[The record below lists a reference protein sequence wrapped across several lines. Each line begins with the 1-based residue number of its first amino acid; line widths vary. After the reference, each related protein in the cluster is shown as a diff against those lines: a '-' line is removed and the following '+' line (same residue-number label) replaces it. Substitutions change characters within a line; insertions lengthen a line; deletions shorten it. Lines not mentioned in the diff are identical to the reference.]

1 MIKTKKIKAGN
12 KYVDAVLI
20 KLLSRNLILLR
31 GSKGYIC
38 CGYLNLS
45 VAQKCKD
52 VAAKITGISSIEEAI
67 ATKVAAVSR
76 PAAKLGIYKGQKV
89 KDALKIIA

>member
-1 MIKTKKIKAGN
+1 MMKAKKIRVGTKCIDG
-12 KYVDAVLI
+12 YLI
-20 KLLSRNLILLR
+20 KLLSKNFILLR
-31 GSKGYIC
+31 GSRGYIC

-45 VAQKCKD
+45 AAEKFAD
-52 VAAKITGISSIEEAI
+52 VAAKISGISTIEEALK
-67 ATKVAAVSR
+67 TKIVAVSR